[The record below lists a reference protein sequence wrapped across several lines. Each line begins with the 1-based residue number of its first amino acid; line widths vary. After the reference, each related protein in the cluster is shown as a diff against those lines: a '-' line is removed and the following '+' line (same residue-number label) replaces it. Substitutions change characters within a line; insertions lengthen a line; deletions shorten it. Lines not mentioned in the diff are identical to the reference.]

1 MGRGKRWRGT
11 RGRSCCRDLCAE
23 GEPKA
28 PGSRDQSKRGSSTS
42 RHDSFAGAK
51 EKKKRR
57 AVSVGMTD
65 SGGWLR
71 WLPDHQ
77 EKRKQKNRAR
87 LVIES
92 IDYGDVGVDFDGET
106 VEDGG
111 FVAPLADGIEGRLVE
126 ECVAFQ
132 HLERTDGA
140 VGGDDG
146 VEFYCAFVADLK
158 GERWVSGL
166 DAPSEHGGIDV
177 GDVNGVWCGS
187 AGDGGLGIVVAEEWD
202 AIGAIWIRI
211 RSVDNEVLI
220 VGGPR

>member
-28 PGSRDQSKRGSSTS
+28 PGSRDQSKRGSFTS

-65 SGGWLR
+65 SGGWLS

-77 EKRKQKNRAR
+77 EKRKHKNRVR
-87 LVIES
+87 LVVEFV
-92 IDYGDVGVDFDGET
+92 DYGDVGVDFDGET
-106 VEDGG
+106 VEDRG
-111 FVAPLADGIEGRLVE
+111 FVAPLADGVEGRLIE
-126 ECVAFQ
+126 QGVAFQ
-132 HLERTDGA
+132 DLESADGA

-158 GERWVSGL
+158 RERGVGGL
-166 DAPSEHGGIDV
+166 DAMREHGGIDMS
-177 GDVNGVWCGS
+177 DVDGAGSGS
-187 AGDGGLGIVVAEEWD
+187 AGDGGLGIVVAEELD
-202 AIGAIWIRI
+202 AARAIQVRI
-211 RSVDNEVLI
+211 NDVNADSF
-220 VGGPR
+220 VGLR